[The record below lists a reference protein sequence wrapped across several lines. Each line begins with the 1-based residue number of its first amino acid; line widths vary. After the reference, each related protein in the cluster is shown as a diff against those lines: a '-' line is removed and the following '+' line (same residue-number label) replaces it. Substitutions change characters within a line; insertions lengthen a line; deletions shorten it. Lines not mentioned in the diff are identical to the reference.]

1 MQNTIITV
9 IGAGHMG
16 SAIIGGLVAAGHP
29 PARIR
34 ATGRGLSSLEG
45 LKARFGIHITTDN
58 VEGATD
64 CDVLILATKP
74 QHISTVLTELA
85 PLIAKQKPLL
95 ISVAA
100 GVEEANLRKV
110 LQGNP
115 SIVVAMPNTPALVR
129 SGVTTLFA
137 NACVTETQKQLAEEI
152 FNAVGHT
159 VWLENEQHIH
169 TITALSGTGPAYFF
183 LLMEALQEAAVQ
195 LGLPDDIAKT
205 LTIQT
210 ALGSARMAQE
220 SPHDLATL
228 RKQVTS
234 PGGGTER
241 ALNVLLEL
249 NRFHTLVFQAV
260 QAAQRR
266 YQEMALKNSE

>member
-16 SAIIGGLVAAGHP
+16 GAIIGGLVAAGHHP
-29 PARIR
+29 THIR
-34 ATGRGLSSLEG
+34 ATSRGLSSLQG
-45 LKARFGIHITTDN
+45 LKTRFGIHITTDN
-58 VEGATD
+58 IAGATD

-74 QHISTVLTELA
+74 QHINTVLAELA
-85 PLIAKQKPLL
+85 PLITKQKPLL

-100 GVEEANLRKV
+100 GVEEANLRKK
-110 LQGNP
+110 LQDNP
-115 SIVVAMPNTPALVR
+115 SIVVAMPNTPALVC

-137 NACVTETQKQLAEEI
+137 NAFVTPAQKQLAEEI
-152 FNAVGHT
+152 FSAVGHT
-159 VWLENEQHIH
+159 VWLENEQHMH

-241 ALNVLLEL
+241 ALNVLLES